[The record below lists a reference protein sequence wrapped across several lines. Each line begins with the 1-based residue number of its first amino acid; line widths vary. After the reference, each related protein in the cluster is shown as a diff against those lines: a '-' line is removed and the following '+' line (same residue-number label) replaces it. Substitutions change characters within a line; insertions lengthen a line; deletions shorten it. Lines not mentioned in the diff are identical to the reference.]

1 MDETGMCSA
10 TQECADPVACSLHI
24 HLIALLHKTRMP
36 QLAVVEKGKIDVVP
50 PAILHCRSVS
60 TTTAESATSRVMAES
75 ATSRVIH
82 TRSHA
87 ISDKATPIVSLT
99 PSKPSTPIPS
109 TFVKGLHL
117 DPCEAA
123 YIIASLTMTLKT
135 EESDLRLCLLQG
147 LAYMIG
153 SHDTCGSVRG
163 YFGHGRRYSSAI
175 ILDGETILFETTD
188 EGDKLPS
195 LGGIKELLHFMGD
208 KTLPRCY
215 GTYDKPDV
223 KAFEDACSFA
233 LMGLR
238 MLLDLPLEERLCRL
252 KAPSGESWESLMN
265 ELQMRVMEVK
275 YPKTRED
282 VEYMVD
288 IICPEVTKKNEQFRL
303 YKEVAVLDTFDAAIL
318 SQRTTTERA
327 DNAKSQEED
336 KAEVTQGMKT
346 RKTKAKKISLPEAG
360 AYELNTRF
368 RDSSPSD
375 GRGGRAM
382 GREASRCVGGSHQ
395 LDRSGRKRTAPSP
408 EDDGNQKQFKSNKN
422 KEDDLNS
429 VSVDSADAIP
439 LSITPPDILSKWLLD
454 SFTNEPC
461 ASKAGL
467 EMCPGVNSSPENSKL
482 HFSVPG
488 FVEEEEINPPAS
500 ELVDENEPDIPISQ
514 RGDEEDIIDIM
525 ERQEEERKLYL
536 ALSSILEQRG
546 FRFLLGGQKV
556 FQAVLK
562 ELTDQCSG

>member
-1 MDETGMCSA
+1 MIRLTFRASTIAPFHDWCKNGREGDVPSNAGVRQPGGMLFAYTSYPFA
-10 TQECADPVACSLHI
+10 SL
-24 HLIALLHKTRMP
+24 
-36 QLAVVEKGKIDVVP
+36 
-50 PAILHCRSVS
+50 ILHCRSVS
-60 TTTAESATSRVMAES
+60 TTTAKS

-87 ISDKATPIVSLT
+87 ISDKATPVVSPT
-99 PSKPSTPIPS
+99 PSKPSTRIPS

-117 DPCEAA
+117 DPCETA
-123 YIIASLTMTLKT
+123 YIIAPLTMTLKT

-153 SHDTCGSVRG
+153 SHDTCGSVLG

-188 EGDKLPS
+188 EGDKLAS

-215 GTYDKPDV
+215 GTYHKPDV

-233 LMGLR
+233 LTGLR
-238 MLLDLPLEERLCRL
+238 MVLDLPLEERLCRL
-252 KAPSGESWESLMN
+252 KTPSGESWEWLMN
-265 ELQMRVMEVK
+265 ELQMRVMNRL
-275 YPKTRED
+275 PRR
-282 VEYMVD
+282 MR
-288 IICPEVTKKNEQFRL
+288 FRL

-327 DNAKSQEED
+327 GNAKSQEED

-346 RKTKAKKISLPEAG
+346 RRTKAKKISLSEAG

-382 GREASRCVGGSHQ
+382 GPEASRCVGGSHQ